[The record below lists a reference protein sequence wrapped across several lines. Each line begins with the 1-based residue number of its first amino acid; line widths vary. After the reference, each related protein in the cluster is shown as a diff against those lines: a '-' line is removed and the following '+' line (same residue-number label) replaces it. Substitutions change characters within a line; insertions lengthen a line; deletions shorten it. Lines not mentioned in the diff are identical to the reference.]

1 MLPCGEAEVVPGLLA
16 QLLAERGQNAGAR
29 SLRAAV
35 DELSAAGTLEPGDLL
50 VEGCLPDAELPGGLK
65 DAGVPGDEQQAVKA
79 PPGAGP
85 DEGAAERLGQVARV
99 EAGG

>member
-1 MLPCGEAEVVPGLLA
+1 MVPGLLA
-16 QLLAERGQNAGAR
+16 QLLAERGQDSGAR

-35 DELSAAGTLEPGDLL
+35 DEPSAAGTLKPGDLL
-50 VEGCLPDAELPGGLK
+50 VEDCLPDAEFVCGLK
-65 DAGVPGDEQQAVKA
+65 DAGVPGDEQQPVKA
-79 PPGAGP
+79 PPGAGS